1 MAVSIQDALA
11 QPVFDALTIQLG
23 DSAGGDPAESAREAL
38 ETAVSQ
44 VLGTSAVGWQIKPV
58 HESVPGAF
66 DLIPPA
72 DQAIPVQQGFQLKY
86 RLEEQGSIA
95 YADVLFE
102 TNLDDIPDDIDL
114 EVDTGPPAGLGG
126 LGGNWWDNLTVAE
139 QDPMWSLRLIEAD
152 KAWSDSGG
160 ANVVVGHP
168 DSGYIPHPELDDARI
183 LHAFERDIYEGDAN
197 AQNPAQRG
205 GNHGLS
211 TASVI
216 LSGQSK
222 LSPTHFV
229 IGVAPEAEIV
239 PMRITKK
246 GPPVFFSRSGPRRVR
261 DAIYHAIDSNCHVI
275 SMSLGGLGDRSL
287 HQAIQEAV
295 RQNIIVLAAAG
306 NVVRIV
312 VWPAHYPETI
322 AVAACTADRKR
333 WFHSSRGPTVDV
345 TAPGHNVW
353 RAYIDENGKLDARP
367 SSGTSYAV
375 ATAAGVAALWL
386 TFHGRDNLLQKYQ
399 DVPLQEVF
407 RKVLTESCDPPPED
421 HHGQFGSGILNAR
434 SVLEAALPPEDE
446 ISQDIL
452 DGLLLAAGPEQA
464 EEKGAGKIAVVFDT
478 VSTDDVRA
486 RLSEMWEQL
495 PEDELDTRLEGVED
509 ELLFHIIT
517 NPGLRAAFV
526 SVEEAPPAIG
536 DDSAVDGPLMD
547 AGAEAI
553 SKSLHE
559 QLLAVP
565 GLSDSLRQR
574 IAGQRS

>member
-1 MAVSIQDALA
+1 MMTVLIQDALA
-11 QPVFDALTIQLG
+11 QPVFDALTIQLE
-23 DSAGGDPAESAREAL
+23 DSADGDPAKLAREAL

-58 HESVPGAF
+58 HESVHGAF
-66 DLIPPA
+66 DLLPPA
-72 DQAIPVQQGFQLKY
+72 DQAILVQQGFQLKY
-86 RLEEQGSIA
+86 RLEEQDNIA

-102 TNLDDIPDDIDL
+102 TNLDDIPEDISL
-114 EVDTGPPAGLGG
+114 EVDTGALAGP
-126 LGGNWWDNLTVAE
+126 GGNWWGNLTVTE

-152 KAWSDSGG
+152 KAWNDSRG
-160 ANVVVGHP
+160 ANIVVGHP
-168 DSGYIPHPELDDARI
+168 DSGYIPHPELDDTRI

-197 AQNPAQRG
+197 AQNP
-205 GNHGLS
+205 
-211 TASVI
+211 
-216 LSGQSK
+216 
-222 LSPTHFV
+222 
-229 IGVAPEAEIV
+229 

-287 HQAIQEAV
+287 RQAIQAAV

-312 VWPAHYPETI
+312 VWPARYPEAI

-353 RAYIDENGKLDARP
+353 RAYINENGNLDARP

-375 ATAAGVAALWL
+375 ATAAGVAVLWL
-386 TFHGRDNLLQKYQ
+386 AFHGRDNLLQKYQ

-407 RKVLTESCDPPPED
+407 RKVLTKSCDPPPED
-421 HHGQFGSGILNAR
+421 HHGQFGSGIINGR

-452 DGLLLAAGPEQA
+452 DGSLAAGPEQ
-464 EEKGAGKIAVVFDT
+464 EKGAGKIAVAFDT

-486 RLSEMWEQL
+486 GLSEMWEQL
-495 PEDELDTRLEGVED
+495 PEDELDTRLEGMED
-509 ELLFHIIT
+509 ELLFHIMT
-517 NPGLRAAFV
+517 NPGLRNAFV

-536 DDSAVDGPLMD
+536 DDFALDGPLMD
-547 AGAEAI
+547 ADAKAI

-565 GLSDSLRQR
+565 GS
-574 IAGQRS
+574 IAGRAGVVQQPAPANRRTAPMSGEQGCSRPA

>member
-1 MAVSIQDALA
+1 MTVLIQDALA
-11 QPVFDALTIQLG
+11 QPVFDALTIQLE
-23 DSAGGDPAESAREAL
+23 DSADGEPAELAREAL

-72 DQAIPVQQGFQLKY
+72 DQAILVQQGFQLKY
-86 RLEEQGSIA
+86 RLEEQDNIA

-102 TNLDDIPDDIDL
+102 TNLDDIPEDISL
-114 EVDTGPPAGLGG
+114 EVDTGALAGP
-126 LGGNWWDNLTVAE
+126 GGNWWDNLTVTE

-152 KAWSDSGG
+152 KAWNDSRG
-160 ANVVVGHP
+160 ANIVVGHP
-168 DSGYIPHPELDDARI
+168 DSGYIPHPELDDIRI
-183 LHAFERDIYEGDAN
+183 LHALERDIYEGDAN

-287 HQAIQEAV
+287 RQAIQEAV

-312 VWPAHYPETI
+312 VWPARYPEAI

-353 RAYIDENGKLDARP
+353 RAYINENENLDARP

-375 ATAAGVAALWL
+375 ATAAGVAVLWL
-386 TFHGRDNLLQKYQ
+386 AFHGRDNLLQKYQ

-421 HHGQFGSGILNAR
+421 HHGQFGSGIINGR

-446 ISQDIL
+446 ISQDTL
-452 DGLLLAAGPEQA
+452 DGSLAAGPEQ
-464 EEKGAGKIAVVFDT
+464 EKGAGKIAVVFDT
-478 VSTDDVRA
+478 ASTDDVRA
-486 RLSEMWEQL
+486 GLSEMWEQL

-517 NPGLRAAFV
+517 NPGLRNAFV
-526 SVEEAPPAIG
+526 SVEEAPRAIG
-536 DDSAVDGPLMD
+536 DDFVLDGSLMD
-547 AGAEAI
+547 ADAKAI

-565 GLSDSLRQR
+565 GLSNSLRQR
-574 IAGQRS
+574 IAGQRP